1 MTICLI
7 FHNVAQK
14 FKLCYANR
22 CVVAVENKV
31 LKEKSHINSYFLI
44 VHNNGNYSK
53 QSQVFFQV
61 GLKLITNLNFFL
73 KIDIK

>member
-14 FKLCYANR
+14 LKLCYANR

-31 LKEKSHINSYFLI
+31 LKEKSHIKSYFLI

>member
-14 FKLCYANR
+14 LKLCYANR

-31 LKEKSHINSYFLI
+31 LKEKITHKFLLFNSP
-44 VHNNGNYSK
+44 
-53 QSQVFFQV
+53 
-61 GLKLITNLNFFL
+61 
-73 KIDIK
+73 

>member
-14 FKLCYANR
+14 LKLCYAKR
-22 CVVAVENKV
+22 CVVAIENKV

-61 GLKLITNLNFFL
+61 RLKVDNKLEFFL
-73 KIDIK
+73 KN